1 MGGELLQKLWE
12 VRFKILRR
20 LAILFFPF
28 LLLGFLKIQTP
39 SIKDYEDLVEANNEF
54 AINLYKLYSQK
65 FKNENIFFSPISI
78 SCGFAMLYEGARGK
92 TAEEIEKVFH
102 FPKEEKAR
110 REGYLYFF
118 KNFRGKREFE
128 KSFHEISIANG
139 LWAQKDYPF
148 LKNFFKIAKNFYL
161 GKVENIDF
169 QGNPEGARRTINR
182 WVERETKGKIRDL
195 LPHHSID
202 KLTRLVIANSIYFE
216 GIWENLFQAGY
227 TKKEYFKISPSKS
240 VKVPMMRYGYAKK
253 LNYGETADLQILE
266 MPYLWGD
273 ISCLVLLPKGNSL
286 DKLEKSLN
294 KENLKKWRKMLREE
308 SVLVYFPKFKM
319 ERSYSLKEDLIK
331 MGVSRVFNEFLA
343 DWSGMTKQRGLFLDN
358 AYHKS
363 FIEMTENGTVA
374 GAGTTGPIAAAM
386 ALYTFRADHPFVFII
401 QERKTGN
408 ILFIGRL
415 INPKS

>member
-1 MGGELLQKLWE
+1 M
-12 VRFKILRR
+12 LRR
-20 LAILFFPF
+20 LAILLFPF
-28 LLLGFLKIQTP
+28 LLLGFLKFHTP
-39 SIKDYEDLVEANNEF
+39 SVKDYEAIVEANNEF
-54 AINLYKLYSQK
+54 ALNLYKYYSQK
-65 FKNENIFFSPISI
+65 FKNENIFFSPFSI

-118 KNFRGKREFE
+118 KNFRGKKEYQL
-128 KSFHEISIANG
+128 SIANG

-148 LKNFFKIAKNFYL
+148 VKDYFEIAKNFYL

-169 QGNPEGARRTINR
+169 KGNPEGARITINR

-195 LPHHSID
+195 LPPRSID

-216 GIWENLFQAGY
+216 GIWENPFDSMQ
-227 TKKEYFKISPSKS
+227 TKEEVFKIGARKN
-240 VKVPMMRYGYAKK
+240 VKVPMMCILLPKK
-253 LNYGETADLQILE
+253 FNYSETSDLQILE
-266 MPYLWGD
+266 MPYRWGD

-308 SVLVYFPKFKM
+308 SVSVYFPKFKM
-319 ERSYSLKEDLIK
+319 EKSYKLKNDLIK
-331 MGVSRVFNEFLA
+331 MGVVRVFDVSSDLA
-343 DWSGMTKQRGLFLDN
+343 GITKAEKLFLTD

-363 FIEMTENGTVA
+363 YIEMTEKGTVA
-374 GAGTTGPIAAAM
+374 GAGTAEPLVPGMGRLI
-386 ALYTFRADHPFVFII
+386 FRADHPFVFII

-408 ILFIGRL
+408 IIFIGRL

>member
-1 MGGELLQKLWE
+1 

-20 LAILFFPF
+20 LAILLFPF
-28 LLLGFLKIQTP
+28 LLVGFLKIQTP
-39 SIKDYEDLVEANNEF
+39 SIKDYEAIVEANNEF
-54 AINLYKLYSQK
+54 ALNLYKYYSQK
-65 FKNENIFFSPISI
+65 FKNENILFSPFSI

-128 KSFHEISIANG
+128 KSFHKISIANG

-169 QGNPEGARRTINR
+169 KGNPEGARRTINK

-195 LPHHSID
+195 LPPRSID

-216 GIWENLFQAGY
+216 GIWENPFDSMQ
-227 TKKEYFKISPSKS
+227 TKEEVFKIGARKN
-240 VKVPMMRYGYAKK
+240 VKVPMMCILLPKK
-253 LNYGETADLQILE
+253 FNYSETSDLQILE
-266 MPYLWGD
+266 MPYRWGD

-294 KENLKKWRKMLREE
+294 QENLKKWRKMLREE

-331 MGVSRVFNEFLA
+331 MGISRVFNEFQA
-343 DWSGMTKQRGLFLDN
+343 DLSGMTKQRGLFLTN

-363 FIEMTENGTVA
+363 YIEMTEKGTIA
-374 GAGTTGPIAAAM
+374 GAGTAEPLVPGMGRLI
-386 ALYTFRADHPFVFII
+386 FRADHPFVFII